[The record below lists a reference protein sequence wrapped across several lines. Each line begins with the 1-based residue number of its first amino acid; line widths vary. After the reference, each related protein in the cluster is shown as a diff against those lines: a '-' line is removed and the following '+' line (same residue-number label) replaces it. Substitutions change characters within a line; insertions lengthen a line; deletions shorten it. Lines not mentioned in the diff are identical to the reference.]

1 MRHARSPLD
10 STPIRPPRR
19 DQRAYTATMWR
30 KVARDDMAMS
40 GVDFIVVTGMS
51 GAGKSAAS
59 RCLEDL
65 GFFCIDNLP
74 AALIPKVA
82 ELCVQSEKRIERVAL
97 VIDAREGRFLDALF
111 DILVDLRRDGHQVRM
126 VFLDAS
132 DETLVR
138 RFSESRRPH
147 PLAPTGSALEGIRA
161 ERALLA
167 MLKAKADLVVD
178 TSGFTV
184 HEFRKL
190 LATSF
195 LDLPVL
201 PRTVLALVS
210 FGYRYGLPVDADL
223 VFDARCLPNPHFV
236 EQLRPLTGLAQGV
249 RDYVLGAAEAR
260 AFLDQMQDFLAF
272 ALPLYVREGKAYL
285 TIAIG
290 CTGGRHRSVVL
301 AEELAVRMRETG
313 YDASVRHRD
322 VERE

>member
-1 MRHARSPLD
+1 
-10 STPIRPPRR
+10 
-19 DQRAYTATMWR
+19 
-30 KVARDDMAMS
+30 MS

-111 DILVDLRRDGHQVRM
+111 DILVDLRREGHEVRV

-132 DETLVR
+132 DDALVR

-167 MLKAKADLVVD
+167 GLKAKADLVVD
-178 TSGFTV
+178 TSSFTV

-195 LDLPVL
+195 LDLPV
-201 PRTVLALVS
+201 PRRTVLSLVS

-223 VFDARCLPNPHFV
+223 IFDARCLPNPHFV
-236 EQLRPLTGLAQGV
+236 EHLRPLTGLAPGV
-249 RDYVLGAAEAR
+249 REYVLGTAEAR
-260 AFLDQMQDFLAF
+260 AFLDHMQSFLDF

-301 AEELAVRMRETG
+301 AEELVRRMRETG
-313 YDASVRHRD
+313 HDASVRHRD
-322 VERE
+322 AERE

>member
-1 MRHARSPLD
+1 
-10 STPIRPPRR
+10 
-19 DQRAYTATMWR
+19 
-30 KVARDDMAMS
+30 MS
-40 GVDFIVVTGMS
+40 GLDFIVVTGMS

-82 ELCVQSEKRIERVAL
+82 ELCAQSEKRIERVAL

-111 DILVDLRRDGHQVRM
+111 GILIDLRREGHQVRM

-132 DETLVR
+132 DEVLVR

-147 PLAPTGSALEGIRA
+147 PLAPSGSALEGIHA
-161 ERALLA
+161 ERARLA
-167 MLKAKADLVVD
+167 ALKAKADLVID
-178 TSGFTV
+178 TSSFTV

-195 LDLPVL
+195 LDLPA
-201 PRTVLALVS
+201 PPQTVLAFVS
-210 FGYRYGLPVDADL
+210 FGYRHGLPVDADL

-236 EQLRPLTGLAQGV
+236 DTLRPLTGLAEAV
-249 RDYVLGAAEAR
+249 RRYVLASPETC
-260 AFLDQMQDFLAF
+260 AFLDQVRTFLTF
-272 ALPLYVREGKAYL
+272 ALPLYVHEGKAYL

-301 AEELAVRMRETG
+301 ADELARRMREAG

>member
-1 MRHARSPLD
+1 MR
-10 STPIRPPRR
+10 
-19 DQRAYTATMWR
+19 QRTTHGGA
-30 KVARDDMAMS
+30 AMS

-59 RCLEDL
+59 RCLEDM

-111 DILVDLRRDGHQVRM
+111 DILVDLRREGHQVRM

-132 DETLVR
+132 DDALVR

-147 PLAPTGSALEGIRA
+147 PLAPAGSALEGIRA
-161 ERALLA
+161 ERTLLA
-167 MLKAKADLVVD
+167 TLKAKADLVVD
-178 TSGFTV
+178 TSSFTV

-236 EQLRPLTGLAQGV
+236 ENLRPLTGLAQAV
-249 RDYVLGAAEAR
+249 RDYVLGDAESR
-260 AFLDQMQDFLAF
+260 AFLDRIQGFLAF

-301 AEELAVRMRETG
+301 AEELAARMRETG
-313 YDASVRHRD
+313 HDASVRHRD

>member
-1 MRHARSPLD
+1 
-10 STPIRPPRR
+10 
-19 DQRAYTATMWR
+19 
-30 KVARDDMAMS
+30 MS

-111 DILVDLRRDGHQVRM
+111 DILVDLRREGHQVRM

-132 DETLVR
+132 DDALVR

-167 MLKAKADLVVD
+167 ALKAKADLVVD
-178 TSGFTV
+178 TSSFTV

-236 EQLRPLTGLAQGV
+236 EHLRPLTGLAPGV
-249 RDYVLGAAEAR
+249 REYVLGAAEAR
-260 AFLDQMQDFLAF
+260 AFLDHMQNFLDF

-301 AEELAVRMRETG
+301 AEEIARRMRETG

>member
-1 MRHARSPLD
+1 
-10 STPIRPPRR
+10 
-19 DQRAYTATMWR
+19 MWR
-30 KVARDDMAMS
+30 QVARDDVAMS

-167 MLKAKADLVVD
+167 ALKAKADLVVD

-249 RDYVLGAAEAR
+249 RDYVLGAPEAR
-260 AFLDQMQDFLAF
+260 AFLDQMQSFLAF

-301 AEELAVRMRETG
+301 AEEFAVRMRETG

>member
-1 MRHARSPLD
+1 M
-10 STPIRPPRR
+10 
-19 DQRAYTATMWR
+19 
-30 KVARDDMAMS
+30 MS
-40 GVDFIVVTGMS
+40 GVDFIVVAGMS

-65 GFFCIDNLP
+65 GYFCIDNLP

-97 VIDAREGRFLDALF
+97 VIDARERRFLDVLF
-111 DILVDLRRDGHQVRM
+111 DILMDLRREGHRVRM

-132 DETLVR
+132 DEALVR

-147 PLAPTGSALEGIRA
+147 PLAQTGSALEGIRV
-161 ERALLA
+161 ERGLLA
-167 MLKAKADLVVD
+167 ALKAKADLVVD

-236 EQLRPLTGLAQGV
+236 EALRPFTGLAEGV
-249 RDYVLGAAEAR
+249 RDYVLGSEESR
-260 AFLDQMQDFLAF
+260 AFLDRVQSFLAF
-272 ALPLYVREGKAYL
+272 AVPLYVREGKAYL

-301 AEELAVRMRETG
+301 AEELGARLRAAGHE
-313 YDASVRHRD
+313 ASVRHRD
-322 VERE
+322 IERE

>member
-1 MRHARSPLD
+1 
-10 STPIRPPRR
+10 
-19 DQRAYTATMWR
+19 
-30 KVARDDMAMS
+30 MS
-40 GVDFIVVTGMS
+40 GLDVIVVTGMS

-82 ELCVQSEKRIERVAL
+82 ELCAQSEKRIERVAL

-111 DILVDLRRDGHQVRM
+111 EILVDLRREGNQVRM

-132 DETLVR
+132 DEVLVR

-147 PLAPTGSALEGIRA
+147 PMAPGGSAPEGIRA
-161 ERALLA
+161 ERARLA
-167 MLKAKADLVVD
+167 ALKAKADLVID

-190 LATSF
+190 LTTSF
-195 LDLPVL
+195 LDLPAP

-210 FGYRYGLPVDADL
+210 FGYRHGLPVDADL
-223 VFDARCLPNPHFV
+223 VFDTRCLPNPHFV
-236 EQLRPLTGLAQGV
+236 EALRPLTGLAEGV
-249 RDYVLGAAEAR
+249 KEYVLGSAQAR
-260 AFLDQMQDFLAF
+260 GFLDQVQAFLTF
-272 ALPLYVREGKAYL
+272 ALPLYLHEGKAYL

-290 CTGGRHRSVVL
+290 CTGGRHRSVAL
-301 AEELAVRMRETG
+301 ADDLARRMRDMAYEV
-313 YDASVRHRD
+313 SVRHRD

>member
-1 MRHARSPLD
+1 
-10 STPIRPPRR
+10 
-19 DQRAYTATMWR
+19 
-30 KVARDDMAMS
+30 MS

-59 RCLEDL
+59 RCLEDM

-111 DILVDLRRDGHQVRM
+111 DILVDLRREGHQVRM

-132 DETLVR
+132 DDALVR

-147 PLAPTGSALEGIRA
+147 PLAPAGSALEGIRA

-167 MLKAKADLVVD
+167 TLKAKADVVVD
-178 TSGFTV
+178 TSIFTV

-236 EQLRPLTGLAQGV
+236 ENLRPLTGLAQAV
-249 RDYVLGAAEAR
+249 RDYVLGDAESR
-260 AFLDQMQDFLAF
+260 AFLDRIQSFLAF

-301 AEELAVRMRETG
+301 AEELAARMRETG
-313 YDASVRHRD
+313 HDTSVRHRD

>member
-1 MRHARSPLD
+1 
-10 STPIRPPRR
+10 
-19 DQRAYTATMWR
+19 
-30 KVARDDMAMS
+30 MA
-40 GVDFIVVTGMS
+40 GIDFIVITGMS

-82 ELCVQSEKRIERVAL
+82 ELCAQSEKRIDGVAL

-126 VFLDAS
+126 VFLEAS
-132 DETLVR
+132 DEALVR

-147 PLAPTGSALEGIRA
+147 PLAPAGSAPEGIRA
-161 ERALLA
+161 ERTRLA
-167 MLKAKADLVVD
+167 PLKAKADLVID
-178 TSGFTV
+178 TSTFTV

-195 LDLPVL
+195 LDLPTP
-201 PRTVLALVS
+201 PRTPLSLVS
-210 FGYRYGLPVDADL
+210 FGYKYGLPVDADL

-236 EQLRPLTGLAQGV
+236 DTLQSLTGKAPQV
-249 RDYVLGAAEAR
+249 VDYVLGFAQTRGFAEQILT
-260 AFLDQMQDFLAF
+260 FLTSV
-272 ALPLYVREGKAYL
+272 LPLYVQEGKAYL

-301 AEELAVRMRETG
+301 VEELARRLRDGGHEV
-313 YDASVRHRD
+313 SIRHRD
-322 VERE
+322 MERV

>member
-1 MRHARSPLD
+1 M
-10 STPIRPPRR
+10 
-19 DQRAYTATMWR
+19 
-30 KVARDDMAMS
+30 MS

-65 GFFCIDNLP
+65 GYFCIDNLP

-97 VIDAREGRFLDALF
+97 VIDARERRFLDVLF
-111 DILVDLRRDGHQVRM
+111 DILMDLRREGHRVRM

-132 DETLVR
+132 DEALVR

-147 PLAPTGSALEGIRA
+147 PLAPTGSALEGIRV
-161 ERALLA
+161 ERGLLA
-167 MLKAKADLVVD
+167 ALKAKADLVVD

-236 EQLRPLTGLAQGV
+236 EALRPFTGLAEGV
-249 RDYVLGAAEAR
+249 RDYVLGSEESR
-260 AFLDQMQDFLAF
+260 AFLDRVQSFLAF
-272 ALPLYVREGKAYL
+272 AVPLYVREGKAYL

-301 AEELAVRMRETG
+301 AEELGARLRAAGHE
-313 YDASVRHRD
+313 ASVRHRD
-322 VERE
+322 IERE

>member
-1 MRHARSPLD
+1 
-10 STPIRPPRR
+10 
-19 DQRAYTATMWR
+19 
-30 KVARDDMAMS
+30 MS
-40 GVDFIVVTGMS
+40 GLDFIVVTGMS
-51 GAGKSAAS
+51 GAGKSAAI

-82 ELCVQSEKRIERVAL
+82 ELCIQSEKRIERVAL
-97 VIDAREGRFLDALF
+97 VVDAREGRFLDALF

-126 VFLDAS
+126 VFLEAS
-132 DETLVR
+132 DEVLVR

-161 ERALLA
+161 ERLRLA
-167 MLKAKADLVVD
+167 ALKAQADLVID
-178 TSGFTV
+178 TTSFTV

-195 LDLPVL
+195 LDLPG
-201 PRTVLALVS
+201 PPQTVLALVS

-223 VFDARCLPNPHFV
+223 AFDARCLPNPHFV
-236 EQLRPLTGLAQGV
+236 ESLRPFSGLSQAV
-249 RDYVLGAAEAR
+249 REYVLGFAEAR
-260 AFLDQMQDFLAF
+260 GFLDQIQQFLAF
-272 ALPLYVREGKAYL
+272 SLPLYVHEGKAYL

-301 AEELAVRMRETG
+301 VDELARRMRAGG
-313 YDASVRHRD
+313 YGVSIRHRD

>member
-1 MRHARSPLD
+1 
-10 STPIRPPRR
+10 
-19 DQRAYTATMWR
+19 MWR

>member
-1 MRHARSPLD
+1 MRRHAAQDGL
-10 STPIRPPRR
+10 
-19 DQRAYTATMWR
+19 
-30 KVARDDMAMS
+30 AMS

-161 ERALLA
+161 ERSLLNA
-167 MLKAKADLVVD
+167 LKAKADLVVD

-201 PRTVLALVS
+201 PRTVLALLS

-236 EQLRPLTGLAQGV
+236 ESLRPLTGLAQGV
-249 RDYVLGAAEAR
+249 REYVLGAAESR
-260 AFLDQMQDFLAF
+260 AFLDQMQGFLAF

-313 YDASVRHRD
+313 HDASVRHRD

>member
-1 MRHARSPLD
+1 
-10 STPIRPPRR
+10 
-19 DQRAYTATMWR
+19 
-30 KVARDDMAMS
+30 MS
-40 GVDFIVVTGMS
+40 GLDFIVLTGMS

-82 ELCVQSEKRIERVAL
+82 ELCAQSEKRIDRVAL
-97 VIDAREGRFLDALF
+97 VIDAREGRFLDALN

-132 DETLVR
+132 DEALVR

-161 ERALLA
+161 ERTLLA
-167 MLKAKADLVVD
+167 LLKAKADLVID
-178 TSGFTV
+178 TSTFTV

-195 LDLPVL
+195 LDLPV
-201 PRTVLALVS
+201 PQRTVLALVS

-236 EQLRPLTGLAQGV
+236 EGLRPLTGLSQPV
-249 RDYVLGAAEAR
+249 KVYVLESMEAR
-260 AFLDQMQDFLAF
+260 AFLDRIQDFLTF
-272 ALPLYVREGKAYL
+272 AVPMYMHEGKAYL

-301 AEELAVRMRETG
+301 AEELATRMRGAG